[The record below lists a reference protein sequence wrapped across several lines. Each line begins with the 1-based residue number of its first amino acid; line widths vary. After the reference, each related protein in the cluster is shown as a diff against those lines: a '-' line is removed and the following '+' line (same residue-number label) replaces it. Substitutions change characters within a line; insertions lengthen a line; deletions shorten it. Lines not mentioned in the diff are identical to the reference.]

1 MTKKAP
7 SNLTRETAR
16 LWNKLCKEYSFDDAG
31 FLLLKVAL
39 EAYDRLQS
47 ARQQIDEEGAVIET
61 PTHYFKEHPA
71 LKVEKQARD
80 GFLSAMRMLNLD
92 VEPGGDIGRP
102 PGS

>member
-7 SNLTRETAR
+7 GNLSRESAL
-16 LWNKLCKEYSFDDAG
+16 LWNRLCKEYAFDDAG

-39 EAYDRLQS
+39 EAYDRLQG
-47 ARQQIDEEGAVIET
+47 ARRQIDEEGAVVET
-61 PTHYFKEHPA
+61 PTHFFKEHPC
-71 LKVEKQARD
+71 LKIEKQARD

-92 VEPGGDIGRP
+92 IEPSGDIGRP